1 MTSSLKTFA
10 CVGIVLVLAILL
22 RCSSS
27 TVVWEYPFLD
37 AVPVIDTYFNK
48 RVVDEHR
55 VLESLDS
62 PLVKSWLNEQKRFY
76 TDIINRISGKD
87 SLVNEIRSLVQS
99 SHIRASIPR
108 EGGGKLFIKRTDDAE
123 DVQKLYYVD
132 SSTSAEKELFSTRT
146 WNTSDRRYS
155 IDYYEPSWNGKYV
168 VMGVSVNG
176 SEMSTLYTIDVDARK
191 VLPDSIAGC
200 YSANPN
206 WLPDGSGFFYNKL
219 KDTSADTADEA
230 IYEDSKVKLH
240 LVGMNP
246 AKDRDIFSRNVN
258 QRLDLKEIDF
268 PYLFTFPT
276 SDKVLAFVYR
286 GSSIYGLLYIAEL
299 KDVLLNPES
308 AEWTMVGDQASKIT
322 GYALVDDNLFLL
334 KFQKNSNGVIERLN
348 LTDFKDQELVVQDD
362 GMILSELLVNRESIF
377 VKYNRDGVY
386 GLLELNP
393 INLETKG
400 LSLPVQ
406 GSVSL
411 STGGKNY
418 LHSDHLYIGLE
429 GWAQEWRIYKYD
441 GDVFSSTGIRPA
453 GRYGRPD
460 YLVVQELL
468 IPSHDGVLVP
478 LSIVHHKD
486 LKLTGEN
493 PAILFGY
500 GAYGASLE
508 PGFDVTQLA
517 WFNRGGVYAMAHVRG
532 GGEKGDAWYKG
543 GFKETKANS
552 WKDFIACAEYLINHR
567 YTSKDKLAAFGA
579 SAGGITVG
587 RATTE
592 RPDIFKAA
600 VIQVGALNAL
610 RAEKSANT
618 LTVSEF
624 GTTTDSIEFEY
635 LYDMDVYHHIA
646 KGVRYPSVLLTCAMN
661 DARVESWEPAKVAA
675 KMQLYGTGNNIAL
688 LRISEQGHFSENDF
702 VGQAAEIYSFLFWQL
717 GHPDFKYSMGHIKA
731 DSLHRPAQ

>member
-1 MTSSLKTFA
+1 MTSNLKTFA
-10 CVGIVLVLAILL
+10 CVGIVLVLSILL

-27 TVVWEYPFLD
+27 TVAWEYPSLD
-37 AVPVIDTYFNK
+37 AAPVVDTYFNK
-48 RVVDEHR
+48 KVVDEHR
-55 VLESLDS
+55 LLENSDS
-62 PLVKSWLNEQKRFY
+62 PLVKSWYNEQNRFY
-76 TDIINRISGKD
+76 RNIINGISGKD
-87 SLVNEIRSLVQS
+87 SLVREIHNLIGS
-99 SHIRASIPR
+99 SNIRATIPR
-108 EGGGKLFIKRTDDAE
+108 EGGGRLFIKRTNDAE
-123 DVQKLYYVD
+123 GIQRLYYID
-132 SSTSAEKELFSTRT
+132 SLTSGENELFNTRT
-146 WNTSDRRYS
+146 WNTSDKHYS

-176 SEMSTLYTIDVDARK
+176 SEMSTLYTINVDSK
-191 VLPDSIAGC
+191 KILSDSITGC
-200 YSANPN
+200 YNANPN

-219 KDTSADTADEA
+219 RDAPGAIADEA

-240 LVGMNP
+240 RVGMNP
-246 AKDRDIFSRNVN
+246 AKDREVFSRNVN

-276 SDKVLAFVYR
+276 SENVFAFVYR

-308 AEWTMVGDQASKIT
+308 VKWRIVGDQASKIT
-322 GYALVDDNLFLL
+322 GYALVDDYLFLL

-348 LTDFKDQELVVQDD
+348 LTDFKDQRLIAQDN
-362 GMILSELLVNRESIF
+362 GIILSELIVNRKSVF
-377 VKYNRDGVY
+377 AKYNRDGIY

-393 INLETKG
+393 ITLETKA

-411 STGGKNY
+411 STDGKSY
-418 LHSDHLYIGLE
+418 LHSDQLYVGLE
-429 GWAQEWRIYKYD
+429 GWAEEWRIYKYD
-441 GDVFSSTGIRPA
+441 GDMFSLTGIRPA
-453 GRYGRPD
+453 GRYGMPE
-460 YLVVQELL
+460 YLVAKELL
-468 IPSHDGVLVP
+468 VPSHDGVLVP
-478 LSIVHHKD
+478 LSIIHHKD

-493 PAILFGY
+493 PVILFGY
-500 GAYGASLE
+500 GAYGTSLE

-552 WKDFIACAEYLINHR
+552 WKDFIACAEYLINNR
-567 YTSKDKLAAFGA
+567 YTSEDQLAAFGA

-587 RATTE
+587 RAITE
-592 RPDIFKAA
+592 RPEIFKAA

-610 RAEKSANT
+610 RAEESANT
-618 LTVSEF
+618 LAVTEF
-624 GTTTDSIEFEY
+624 GTATDSLEFEY
-635 LYDMDVYHHIA
+635 LYDMDVYHHIT
-646 KGVRYPSVLLTCAMN
+646 KGVRYPSILLTCAMN

-702 VGQAAEIYSFLFWQL
+702 VDQTAEIYSFLLWQL
-717 GHPDFKYSMGHIKA
+717 GHPDFEYSTGHING
-731 DSLHRPAQ
+731 R

>member
-10 CVGIVLVLAILL
+10 CVGIVLVFAILL

-27 TVVWEYPFLD
+27 TVAWEYPSLD
-37 AVPVIDTYFNK
+37 AVPVIDTYFDK
-48 RVVDEHR
+48 KVVDEHR
-55 VLESLDS
+55 FLEYLDS
-62 PLVKSWLNEQKRFY
+62 PKVKSWFKEQNRFY

-87 SLVNEIRSLVQS
+87 SLVNEIRNLVQS

-132 SSTSAEKELFSTRT
+132 SSTNAEKELFSTRT

-168 VMGVSVNG
+168 VIGVSVNG
-176 SEMSTLYTIDVDARK
+176 SEMSTLYTIDVDAK
-191 VLPDSIAGC
+191 KILPDSITGC
-200 YSANPN
+200 YNANPN
-206 WLPDGSGFFYNKL
+206 WLPDGSGFLYNKL
-219 KDTSADTADEA
+219 KETSTTNGEEA
-230 IYEDSKVKLH
+230 IYEDSKIKLH
-240 LVGMNP
+240 LVRTKP
-246 AKDRDIFSRNVN
+246 KEDLEVFSRHINE
-258 QRLDLKEIDF
+258 RLNLKQIDF
-268 PYLFTFPT
+268 PYLFTFPA

-286 GSSIYGLLYIAEL
+286 GSSIYGLLYIADL
-299 KDVLLNPES
+299 KDVLLNPRT
-308 AEWTMVGDQASKIT
+308 AEWVMVGDEASKIT
-322 GYALVDDNLFLL
+322 GYALIHDYLFLL
-334 KFQKNSNGVIERLN
+334 KFQNNSNGVIERLN
-348 LTDFKDQELVVQDD
+348 LTDSEHKQVLVQDD
-362 GMILSELLVNRESIF
+362 SLILSEFIVNRKSIF
-377 VKYNRDGVY
+377 VKYLHDGLY
-386 GLLELNP
+386 GLLEIDP
-393 INLETKG
+393 TNLETKQ
-400 LSLPVQ
+400 LNLPVQ

-418 LHSDHLYIGLE
+418 LHSDQLYIGLE

-441 GDVFSSTGIRPA
+441 GDTFSLTGIRPA
-453 GRYGRPD
+453 GRYGRPE
-460 YLVVQELL
+460 YLVAKEMLV
-468 IPSHDGVLVP
+468 PSHDGVLVP
-478 LSIVHHKD
+478 LSIIHHKD
-486 LKLTGEN
+486 LKLTREN
-493 PAILFGY
+493 PVILFGY
-500 GAYGASLE
+500 GAYGTSLE

-552 WKDFIACAEYLINHR
+552 WKDFIACAEYLISNQ
-567 YTSKDKLAAFGA
+567 YTSKDRLAALGA

-587 RATTE
+587 RAITE

-618 LTVSEF
+618 LTVTEF

-635 LYDMDVYHHIA
+635 LYSMDVYHHIT
-646 KGVRYPSVLLTCAMN
+646 KGVQYPSVLLTCAMN

-688 LRISEQGHFSENDF
+688 LRISEQGHFSEKDF
-702 VGQAAEIYSFLFWQL
+702 VDQTAEIYSFLLWQL
-717 GHPDFKYSMGHIKA
+717 GHPDFKYSTGQING
-731 DSLHRPAQ
+731 R